1 MILNLKKMLYYDLQ
15 TPDASSRFQKDYLSY
30 LQKKCK
36 KNQPLVLICIGT
48 DRATGDCLGPLVGQ
62 SLVDSPFYS
71 VYGTLQTPVHAK
83 NLEQTLRLIHMY
95 HKNPFIIAVD
105 ACLGYEE
112 HVGCV
117 TLSSMP
123 LLPGKG
129 VSKKLSPVGDLS
141 ITGIVNIFSD
151 ACNETIQ
158 STRLKTVF
166 HLASFISEGISTLP
180 VTAFKSQASY
190 LHL

>member
-1 MILNLKKMLYYDLQ
+1 MNLKKILYYDLQ
-15 TPDASSRFQKDYLSY
+15 SPDASSHFQKDYLSY

-83 NLEQTLRLIHMY
+83 NLEQTLRLIYRY
-95 HKNPFIIAVD
+95 HKDPFIIAVD
-105 ACLGYEE
+105 ACLGYKE

-151 ACNETIQ
+151 ACHETIQ

-166 HLASFISEGISTLP
+166 HLASFISEGISAP
-180 VTAFKSQASY
+180 YVTSFKSQASY
-190 LHL
+190 LHLL

>member
-1 MILNLKKMLYYDLQ
+1 MNPKKISYYDLQ
-15 TPDASSRFQKDYLSY
+15 TPDASSHFQKDYLMY
-30 LQKKCK
+30 LRKKCK

-62 SLVDSPFYS
+62 TLINSPFYS

-83 NLEQTLRLIHMY
+83 NLEQTVQLIHTY

-105 ACLGYEE
+105 ACLGCEE

-151 ACNETIQ
+151 ACHETIQ

-166 HLASFISEGISTLP
+166 HLAAFISEGIS
-180 VTAFKSQASY
+180 VASISAFKSQASY
-190 LHL
+190 PHLL